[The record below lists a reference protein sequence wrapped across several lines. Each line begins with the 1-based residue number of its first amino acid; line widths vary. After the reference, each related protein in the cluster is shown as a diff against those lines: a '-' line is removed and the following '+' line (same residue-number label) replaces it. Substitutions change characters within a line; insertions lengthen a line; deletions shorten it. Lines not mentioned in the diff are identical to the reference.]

1 MIYKTEKKIY
11 KMSNS
16 GLPLAVAPPRL
27 IAATRARVETAE
39 RKKESGPE
47 AGERNLEELHS

>member
-1 MIYKTEKKIY
+1 
-11 KMSNS
+11 MSNS
-16 GLPLAVAPPRL
+16 GLPVAVAPPRL
-27 IAATRARVETAE
+27 IAATRARVTAE

>member
-1 MIYKTEKKIY
+1 
-11 KMSNS
+11 MSNS